1 MGSVIVL
8 LDGQGVT
15 VDMDFVIAVWKRLM
29 VDLGRARRGHC
40 PGQNGQ
46 RLPCPPSVHH
56 TDAQG
61 GLGLEC
67 ERIFSDMPH
76 THTHTYTSVAS
87 LFQISGVN
95 LGSEA
100 TLTLHPQ

>member
-56 TDAQG
+56 TMLRVV
-61 GLGLEC
+61 LGWSVSAYSVIC
-67 ERIFSDMPH
+67 HIH
-76 THTHTYTSVAS
+76 THTHIHLWPLYFRSV
-87 LFQISGVN
+87 G
-95 LGSEA
+95 
-100 TLTLHPQ
+100 

>member
-1 MGSVIVL
+1 MEEA
-8 LDGQGVT
+8 DGGPGKSK
-15 VDMDFVIAVWKRLM
+15 KRPLSW
-29 VDLGRARRGHC
+29 AEW
-40 PGQNGQ
+40 PASA
-46 RLPCPPSVHH
+46 LPAQCSSH
-56 TDAQG
+56 DAQG

-76 THTHTYTSVAS
+76 THTYTYTSVAS

-100 TLTLHPQ
+100 TLTLYPQ